1 MKDESLQIGPYGLL
15 VSIVEP
21 PAAAVGVNVGDIEL
35 GRSSLLELR
44 GGRSQAKKPTKQ
56 PDFQGT
62 DGLPKPIN

>member
-15 VSIVEP
+15 GSAAEP
-21 PAAAVGVNVGDIEL
+21 PAAAIGVDVGDIEL

-44 GGRSQAKKPTKQ
+44 GGKSQAKKPTKQ
-56 PDFQGT
+56 PDLQGT